1 MESHK
6 IAEDLARELEGLTGS
21 EIEEYVDECLEIVV
35 IYRLSV
41 GGSKINPDPSGVEL
55 LVSYGGPSTRVI
67 SRIGSDYLTIKVN
80 WWEDTYETTSYA
92 PEVAA
97 YLNELAECYEVE
109 NV

>member
-6 IAEDLARELEGLTGS
+6 IAEDLARELEDLTGDA
-21 EIEEYVDECLEIVV
+21 IDNYVSECLEIVV
-35 IYRLSV
+35 LFRQSL
-41 GGSKINPDPSGVEL
+41 GNQDNPDPSGVEL

-80 WWEDTYETTSYA
+80 WWDDTYETTSYA

-97 YLNELAECYEVE
+97 YLNELAECYEVA